1 MRGQKLRGLSCVG
14 LGNRIVPMTM
24 SEFRELRVWAKF
36 NFVSVMT
43 EGCVKGFGFGFRGCA
58 VLRG

>member
-1 MRGQKLRGLSCVG
+1 
-14 LGNRIVPMTM
+14 MTM

-43 EGCVKGFGFGFRGCA
+43 EGCLKVSGLGLGA
-58 VLRG
+58 VLC